1 MNPIRGNSSPSCHSI
16 LHMFVAV
23 HLISGKA
30 HECPVLYRLVE
41 QFVEVMGKG
50 VLQRLILDRGF
61 LDGQAISRCNQQLGI
76 DVLIPVRRNMDIY
89 RDAKALFQMSDVEW
103 VSQKFCRRQEC
114 QQARKR
120 QWTEEKLNGD
130 EAYRFNQAH
139 AEKLRRQRNPGYW
152 RQYRQKNA
160 AYTERN
166 REQQRERNRR
176 LRSKSAPV
184 STDCKHGRDQETRAG
199 PIRDL
204 QADSRPPIGKNV

>member
-61 LDGQAISRCNQQLGI
+61 LDGQAISRCKQQLGI

-176 LRSKSAPV
+176 LRSKRVPLFRPIANMDEIKRQEQALSGIYRLIPV
-184 STDCKHGRDQETRAG
+184 H
-199 PIRDL
+199 P
-204 QADSRPPIGKNV
+204 